1 MKKNPDKKKKQDLG
15 IFYTPQEVIRFIFNI
30 LNTWKTKEDSETGR
44 WNSRKHFPSVIDPAV
59 GEGAFLKIACEMDF
73 TQPEWIFGLDVD
85 ENAVKKWKEINLLKE
100 FGGKN
105 KDLEAHFFHQN
116 GLEPIRWNQHK
127 GKYKYKLKQ
136 IDIQNQQFDVVVGNP
151 PYGGL
156 GVYEDMKLLQES
168 ISGSEKTQHIKT
180 QVLDTLFGEQEVRQ
194 MKVTETTH
202 KKINISQDRLIELK
216 ELSKAL
222 ILYEIWK
229 HPKLW
234 VHRVEH
240 NININGVNFNLK
252 EVLDQKEIERL
263 KSFPIEILFL
273 ERFIQLAKP
282 GGWIAVIIPDGIL
295 ANSNSHYVREFVAN
309 KTKVEAII
317 SLPRDTFKN
326 AGTNAKTSIL
336 FLRKF
341 KEKEKLDLNYRVFLA
356 SLKKIKIENF
366 QVLTNSYKK
375 FYNDRQL

>member
-1 MKKNPDKKKKQDLG
+1 MIKHPDKKKKQDLG
-15 IFYTPQEVIRFIFNI
+15 IFYTPQEVIRFIFDI
-30 LNTWKTKEDSETGR
+30 LNTWKTKEDMETGR
-44 WNSRKHFPSVIDPAV
+44 WNSKKHFPSVIDPAV

-73 TQPEWIFGLDVD
+73 TQPEWIFGLDID

-116 GLEPIRWNQHK
+116 GLEPIRWDQHK

-168 ISGSEKTQHIKT
+168 ISGSEKTQYIKT
-180 QVLDTLFGEQEVRQ
+180 QVLDTLFGEQEVKQ
-194 MKVTETTH
+194 IKVTETTH
-202 KKINISQDRLIELK
+202 KKINISQDRLTELK
-216 ELSKAL
+216 ELSKVL
-222 ILYEIWK
+222 IVYEIWK
-229 HPKLW
+229 DPKLW

-282 GGWIAVIIPDGIL
+282 GGWIVVVIPDGIL
-295 ANSNSHYVREFVAN
+295 ANSNSHYVREFIAN
-309 KTKVEAII
+309 RTKVEAII

-326 AGTNAKTSIL
+326 TGTNAKTSIL

-341 KEKEKLDLNYRVFLA
+341 KESEKPDLNYRVFLA
-356 SLKKIKIENF
+356 SLEKINNENF
-366 QVLTNSYKK
+366 QVLTDSYKK
-375 FYNDRQL
+375 FYNERQI